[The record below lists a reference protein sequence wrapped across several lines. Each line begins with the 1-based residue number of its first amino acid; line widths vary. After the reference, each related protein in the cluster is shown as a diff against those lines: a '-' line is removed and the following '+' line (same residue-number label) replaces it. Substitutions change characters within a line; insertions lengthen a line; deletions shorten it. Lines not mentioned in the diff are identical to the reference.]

1 MPLNPNLKLAENI
14 TDKLKLE
21 QKPTREGYGLGLVK
35 AGEEDKNVVVLCADL

>member
-14 TDKLKLE
+14 LEKAKLE

-35 AGEEDKNVVVLCADL
+35 AGEEDSRAVALDMDL